1 MKFSLNNSALDS
13 MSADMVALGIFQD
26 RVGQSPV
33 FQGLDRTLGGLL
45 GQLTGEEDFKGKQG
59 QTLLV
64 HTTTAGIKQA
74 RVLLVGLGKRQDF
87 ELPDTRS
94 YAAVAVQAAV
104 SRGCKGLLFTLP
116 PVDPSAM
123 DMAVRFLV
131 EGALLGR
138 YRFEQYLSKDSK
150 TRDLLDLVT
159 ILLSPLDGEGETPS
173 AAKLS
178 MARGQVVGDAV
189 CWARD
194 LVNEPAS
201 VMTPARLADLVQGMA
216 KDTGLTCKILGP
228 KECERQKMRLL
239 LGVAQG
245 STEEPRFIHLTYKPM
260 GREKPRR
267 RFVLVGKGVTFD
279 SGGLSLKPTSGM
291 LDMKGDMAGAATV
304 LGVARALPSL
314 GLQSEVHVLVP
325 ATENMI
331 NGNAYKLGDVIT
343 GLSGKSVE
351 IVNTDAEGRL
361 ILADALAYGE
371 KLGPDEMI
379 DVATLTGACMVA
391 LGPHMAG
398 AMGTDRALVE
408 RFLAAARR
416 AGEEVWPLPLPAR
429 LMDQLKSPVADLKN
443 AGDRWGGALT
453 AGLFLKEFVGKSLW
467 LHLDVAGPAL
477 AEKAWGH
484 ISRGGTGFGVASL
497 LEYLQGRDEAA

>member
-1 MKFSLNNSALDS
+1 MKFSLNNSILDS
-13 MSADMVALGIFQD
+13 VSGDMVALGTFQD
-26 RVGQSPV
+26 RVGQSPM

-64 HTTTAGIKQA
+64 HTTTTGLKQA
-74 RVLLVGLGKRQDF
+74 RVLLVGLGKREDF
-87 ELPDTRS
+87 ELTDTRH
-94 YAAVAVQAAV
+94 YAAVAVKAAV
-104 SRGCKGLLFTLP
+104 SRGCKELLFTLP
-116 PVDPSAM
+116 PVDASAM

-131 EGALLGR
+131 EGTLLGR
-138 YRFEQYLSKDSK
+138 YRFERYLAKDSR
-150 TRDLLDLVT
+150 TRDLLDSVT
-159 ILLSPLDGEGETPS
+159 IMLSPLDGQGEPPS
-173 AAKLS
+173 SVNLS
-178 MARGQVVGDAV
+178 LARGQIVGDAV

-201 VMTPARLADLVQGMA
+201 VMTPSRLADLVQGMA
-216 KDTGLTCKILGP
+216 RDTGLTCKVLGP

-239 LGVAQG
+239 LGVGQG

-260 GREKPRR
+260 GKEKPKR

-314 GLQSEVHVLVP
+314 GLQSEVHILVP
-325 ATENMI
+325 AVENMI
-331 NGNAYKLGDVIT
+331 SGKAYKLGDVIT

-351 IVNTDAEGRL
+351 ITNTDAEGRL

-371 KLGPDEMI
+371 KLGPEEMI
-379 DVATLTGACMVA
+379 DVATLTGACVVA

-398 AMGTDRALVE
+398 VMGTDRALVE
-408 RFLAAARR
+408 RFLASARR
-416 AGEEVWPLPLPAR
+416 AGEEVWHLPLPAR
-429 LMDQLKSPVADLKN
+429 LMEQLKSPVADIKN
-443 AGDRWGGALT
+443 TGERWGGALT
-453 AGLFLKEFVGKSLW
+453 AGLFLKEFVGKTLW
-467 LHLDVAGPAL
+467 MHLDVAGPAL
-477 AEKAWGH
+477 ADKEWGH

>member
-1 MKFSLNNSALDS
+1 
-13 MSADMVALGIFQD
+13 MVALGVFQD
-26 RVGQSPV
+26 SVGQSPL
-33 FQGLDRTLGGLL
+33 FQGLDRDLGGLL
-45 GQLTGEEDFKGKQG
+45 GQLTAEEDFKGKQD

-64 HTTTAGIKQA
+64 HTSPSGLQQA
-74 RVLLVGLGKRQDF
+74 RVLLVGLGKREDF
-87 ELPDTRS
+87 DLPDTRS
-94 YAAVAVQAAV
+94 YAAVAVKAAV
-104 SRGCKGLLFTLP
+104 ARGSKHLLLTLP
-116 PVDPSAM
+116 PVDASAA

-138 YRFEQYLSKDSK
+138 YRFERYLSKDSL
-150 TRDLLDLVT
+150 TRDLLDSVT
-159 ILLSPLDGEGETPS
+159 IMLSPLDGQADTASS
-173 AAKLS
+173 ANLAL
-178 MARGQVVGDAV
+178 ARGQIVGEAV

-201 VMTPARLADLVQGMA
+201 VITPAKLADLAQTMA
-216 KDTGLTCKILGP
+216 KDTGLTCKVLGP

-239 LGVAQG
+239 MGVAQG
-245 STEEPRFIHLTYKPM
+245 SEEEPRFIHLTYKPL
-260 GREKPRR
+260 GKEKPRR

-279 SGGLSLKPTSGM
+279 AGGLSLKPTSGM

-325 ATENMI
+325 ATENML
-331 NGNAYKLGDVIT
+331 GGGAYKLGDVIT

-416 AGEEVWPLPLPAR
+416 AGEEVWHLPLPAK
-429 LMDQLKSPVADLKN
+429 LMEQLKSPVADIKN
-443 AGDRWGGALT
+443 TGERWGGALT
-453 AGLFLKEFVGKSLW
+453 AGLFLKEFVGKALW

-477 AEKAWGH
+477 AEKGWGH
-484 ISRGGTGFGVASL
+484 VSKGGTGFGVASL